1 MTYAELWYIQNPGIL
16 KTLAHSEPETFR
28 ILGYSEL
35 WDIQNR
41 RYTQNLV
48 NTTTF
53 FVKEL
58 NSANEVLSNLKLY
71 SNVSGLYPNL
81 EKCEIAGIVV
91 LKNVNV
97 ALCGIKSVNLMEYSM
112 KIIGVYISYFKKIL
126 DNMNF
131 QVVIKILPVFLKF
144 GK

>member
-1 MTYAELWYIQNPGIL
+1 MIFRTGGIL
-16 KTLAHSEPETFR
+16 RTLSN
-28 ILGYSEL
+28 I
-35 WDIQNR
+35 
-41 RYTQNLV
+41 
-48 NTTTF
+48 TTF

-58 NSANEVLSNLKLY
+58 NSANEVLSNLKVY

-81 EKCEIAGIVV
+81 EKCEIAGIGV

-112 KIIGVYISYFKKIL
+112 KILGVYISYFKKLL